1 MPRTLQEAVSI
12 DTLPGGPGV
21 PRGSSTKAKNSPAFA
36 AGGVPLS
43 LRAEEI
49 RLLYRLSLVGYL
61 ATLLVAFVLG
71 AALWDDLSRPLIF
84 GWLGFISL
92 AAIARYLIY
101 KLYIVRQPPPEQCL
115 TWSKA
120 FVIGSGAMGIA
131 WAFMGTVLLPDDGTF
146 NQMMVLLL
154 VSLLCTGAVAECA
167 PSRPAFL
174 AYVVPALF
182 PLGAH
187 LLWNGGREPMILGSV
202 VILLGFIVLFI
213 HDRANQ
219 AVRDALSARIEVMSL
234 SDDLGR
240 SERAVR
246 VTQEALR
253 REASERQRAED
264 SERKAAQRLRMH
276 VEHTSMGVIEWDP
289 RLRITSWNA
298 AADGIFGYSRAE
310 AVGADAVDLLVED
323 KERERIRRIWARS
336 AANRGAVTHT
346 CEHVRKDGAPV
357 VCEWSHTPLFDA
369 NGAVFCV
376 ASLVRDI
383 TRRSAQEQL
392 IHHMA
397 HHDALTELPN
407 RRLLLDRLDHAVVQ
421 AKRDGRSVA
430 LLYVDLDR
438 FKLINDTFGHAGG
451 DAVLR
456 EVARR
461 LLVCVRAGDTV
472 SREGGD
478 EFLVALPNLER
489 IEDARR
495 VISTIR
501 SELAKPHQYS
511 GQEFQVTCSI
521 GLSYFPGDAD
531 TPSALIKHADAAMY
545 EAKESGRNAL
555 RGYTAGLHTL
565 LSQRLDVENQLRR
578 AMEKGEFSLLYQP
591 QLEMASGTHR
601 TLEGLMR
608 WADRTTGVIR
618 LPQEFI
624 PIAEEMGLMGVLGEW
639 AIKTAMDQVAA
650 WTRSGL
656 QGVRV
661 AINLSPRQFLDRGL
675 AATIV
680 RLLAASGAMPEQIE
694 LEVTEA
700 MLERSPEHAES
711 VLKALADSGVGLAID
726 EFGSGYFALADLK
739 RFPIRTI
746 KIARALTAGL
756 PDQKHEVAVT
766 LAILSLARELGLR
779 VVAEGVERPGQR
791 QFLAE
796 HGCEAIQ
803 GFLVASPAP
812 AAEVERLVRG
822 SVAA

>member
-1 MPRTLQEAVSI
+1 MPRTLHEAVSI
-12 DTLPGGPGV
+12 DTLPGGPGI
-21 PRGSSTKAKNSPAFA
+21 PRGSSANAKKPSVPVT
-36 AGGVPLS
+36 GDVPLS

-49 RLLYRLSLVGYL
+49 RLLYRLSLMGYL

-71 AALWDDLSRPLIF
+71 AALWEDLSRPLIF
-84 GWLGFISL
+84 GWLGFIAL
-92 AAIARYLIY
+92 VAIARYLLY
-101 KLYIVRQPPPEQCL
+101 KFYIVRSPPPEQCL
-115 TWSKA
+115 SWSKA
-120 FVIGSGAMGIA
+120 FVVGSGAMGIA

-187 LLWNGGREPMILGSV
+187 LLWNGGRQPMILGSV

-219 AVRDALSARIEVMSL
+219 AVRDALSARVEVMSL
-234 SDDLGR
+234 TDDLGR

-253 REASERQRAED
+253 RESSERKRAED

-276 VEHTSMGVIEWDP
+276 VENTPMGVIEWDP

-298 AADGIFGYSRAE
+298 AAEAIFGYARDE
-310 AVGADAVDLLVED
+310 AIGSDAVALLVDE
-323 KERERIRRIWARS
+323 KEREAVRRIWARS

-346 CEHVRKDGAPV
+346 SEHVRKDGARV

-383 TRRSAQEQL
+383 TQRSAQEQW

-421 AKRDGRSVA
+421 GKRDGRSVA

-438 FKLINDTFGHAGG
+438 FKLINDTFGHPGG

-501 SELAKPHQYS
+501 TELAKPHSYA
-511 GQEFQVTCSI
+511 GQEFAVTCSI
-521 GLSYFPGDAD
+521 GVSYFPGDAD
-531 TPSALIKHADAAMY
+531 TPTALIKHADAAMY

-555 RGYTAGLHTL
+555 RGYTAGLHNL
-565 LSQRLDVENQLRR
+565 LAQRLDVESQLRR
-578 AMEKGEFSLLYQP
+578 AIDLGEFSLLYQP
-591 QLEMASGTHR
+591 QLEVASGRYR
-601 TLEGLMR
+601 TVEGLMR
-608 WADRTTGVIR
+608 WADRSSGVIR

-624 PIAEEMGLMGVLGEW
+624 PIAEEIGLMGALGEW
-639 AIKTAMDQVAA
+639 ALKAAMLQAA
-650 WTRSGL
+650 SWVRHGL
-656 QGVRV
+656 DEVRV

-675 AATIV
+675 AATVV
-680 RLLAASGAMPEQIE
+680 RLLSESGAKPGQIE

-700 MLERSPEHAES
+700 MLERSPEHAET
-711 VLKALADSGVGLAID
+711 VLKALANAGVGLAID
-726 EFGSGYFALADLK
+726 AFGSGQFALADLK
-739 RFPIRTI
+739 RFPIGTI
-746 KIARALTAGL
+746 KIARSLTGGL

-766 LAILSLARELGLR
+766 SAILSLARQLGLR
-779 VVAEGVERPGQR
+779 VVAEGIERPEQR
-791 QFLAE
+791 KFLVD
-796 HGCEAIQ
+796 HGCEALQ
-803 GFLVASPAP
+803 GFLVASPVS
-812 AAEVERLVRG
+812 AEEAERFIRSG
-822 SVAA
+822 AST